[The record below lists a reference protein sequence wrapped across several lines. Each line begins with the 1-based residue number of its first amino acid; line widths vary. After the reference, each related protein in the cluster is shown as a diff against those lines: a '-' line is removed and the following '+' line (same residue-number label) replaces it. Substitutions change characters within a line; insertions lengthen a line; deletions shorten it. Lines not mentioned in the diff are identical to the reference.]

1 MSEAKGSP
9 PWGLPTK
16 LLVSFAIMAIL
27 AGVVLRFSTVIP
39 LIVLAIILTF
49 LVLPLIQFMVLRL
62 RLPWALASNIAMLLL
77 IATIAGASTATG
89 VVVVQQLQ
97 SLFFLIQR
105 FLFTLPDELARLSAT
120 TYAVGP
126 WTIDLSQFDL
136 QIIGEQLLATI
147 QPMLGEISGFITQLA
162 SGALESLAKLVF
174 ILAITYFL
182 TFDYRR
188 IRAAIMK
195 FDIPGYSEDIRRLR
209 GALVRIWQAFF
220 RGQMVVVL
228 LMGVLTYI
236 LMSILGVRYPIGLG
250 VLGGLSKFVPI
261 VGPTIAG
268 LIATLVALFQ
278 PTNWLGL
285 SPLVHALVV
294 ILAFSVLDNAVYYLM
309 VPRIFG
315 TTLNLQPVV
324 VLIGLVIGATL
335 AGVLGLL
342 LSAPAIA
349 SAILL
354 GRYTYRKLFDLPPW
368 NPPIE
373 ILAEAPA
380 RQPFLLRVWETLR
393 AQFERIRKQLG
404 PGKD

>member
-1 MSEAKGSP
+1 
-9 PWGLPTK
+9 
-16 LLVSFAIMAIL
+16 MAVL
-27 AGVVLRFSTVIP
+27 AGLILRFSDVIP
-39 LIVLAIILTF
+39 LVVVALILTF
-49 LVLPLIQFMVLRL
+49 LVLPLIQIMVLRL

-77 IATIAGASTATG
+77 IAVIAGASTATG

-97 SLFFLIQR
+97 GLFLITQQ

-120 TYAVGP
+120 TYALGP

-136 QIIGEQLLATI
+136 QLIGEQLLATI

-188 IRAAIMK
+188 IRAAIMNI
-195 FDIPGYSEDIRRLR
+195 DIPGYSEDIRRLR
-209 GALVRIWQAFF
+209 RALVRIWQAFF
-220 RGQMVVVL
+220 RGQLVVVL
-228 LMGVLTYI
+228 LMGILTYL

-250 VLGGLSKFVPI
+250 VLGGIAKFVPI

-268 LIATLVALFQ
+268 LIAALVALFQ

-285 SPLVHALVV
+285 TPLVHALVV
-294 ILAFSVLDNAVYYLM
+294 ILGFSILDNAVYYLM

-324 VLIGLVIGATL
+324 VLIGLVIGASL

-368 NPPIE
+368 DPPIE

-380 RQPFLLRVWETLR
+380 RQPFFLRVWETLR
-393 AQFERIRKQLG
+393 VVLNRMRNRINTEQE
-404 PGKD
+404 